1 MNPTN
6 SPDTHT
12 DATDTGTPTR
22 VPTWFRVVAVIAVL
36 WNLLGCMTFAAEI
49 FLQEEML
56 KTMSPEIQEWSRSI
70 PGWIYFV
77 YFLAV
82 GSGTLASIG
91 LVLRKPW
98 CTPLYVIS
106 LVSVVI
112 QMGYTMVLAKGH
124 EVLGTADMI
133 MPLVVIVLAAAL
145 LWLSK
150 LARTNGWI
158 DASMAARQE
167 CR

>member
-1 MNPTN
+1 M
-6 SPDTHT
+6 
-12 DATDTGTPTR
+12 A
-22 VPTWFRVVAVIAVL
+22 FY
-36 WNLLGCMTFAAEI
+36 AEM
-49 FLQEEML
+49 FLQEEWL
-56 KTMSPEIQEWSRSI
+56 KTMSPEIQAWSRSI

-91 LVLRKPW
+91 LLLRKPW

-124 EVLGTADMI
+124 EALAAADMI
-133 MPLVVIVLAAAL
+133 MPVVVIVLAAAL

-158 DASMAARQE
+158 DASMAA
-167 CR
+167 